1 MKKILL
7 LLCCCLAGLATHA
20 QSGGRFT
27 MKGVIAD
34 TSGVGLPEATV
45 MLLLPKDSSLVNF
58 GRTDKQG
65 AFEFKNIKRVPY
77 LLKVSYVGYLPY
89 QQNVNP
95 KEGDVTDLGK
105 LGMKFLNQ
113 DLYEVVIK
121 TARAPL
127 SIRGDTV
134 EYDPRAFKVPPGATV
149 EDLLRRLPGMQIEQ
163 DGSIKAQ
170 GESVKRVTV
179 DGKRFFGDD
188 VKAATKNLPAE
199 AISKVQVFNDK
210 TEQSRI
216 TGVDDGK
223 HEKTLNLQLK
233 DSHKK
238 GGFGKASV
246 GIGTDKRLEGKINYN
261 RFNEKNQFSVIGL
274 GNNTNSG
281 GMSWDDYQDFRGSQS
296 FNWGDDGDFGFGG
309 GVRYI
314 SFGGDGD
321 DQSLTIQ
328 AGSGGQN
335 RGFNKNWAGGAN
347 YNFDEKKT
355 KFNTSYYYNQT
366 GQTLDGISRQ
376 TTYLTNSAFTKL
388 DTNGRRNFNANHR
401 GGLRFE
407 KTLDSLNSLI
417 IISNMRLGNG
427 TSDYKSHQE
436 YFRGEQEVD
445 QLSTVSDFANYSDFN
460 SFALGNTAIF
470 RHKFRKKG
478 RNFAASFAYNV
489 NNSTGNVMQRSTN
502 RFFKSSQTSPDSVV
516 NINQNND
523 TKSLRNQIKSSL
535 LYIEPLSKKFFLET
549 FYNFSLKTDDV
560 DRNVYD
566 ITEGGSEMN
575 LNLSRYYKNR
585 STYNRGGTT
594 LRYSNKGI
602 NLSAGLGAQE
612 IRLNGDFAVNQS
624 DPVRTKIDRSFFNWT
639 PNFSLNFDLKQNRYL
654 YGSYSVNVQEPNI
667 RDLQPIVD
675 NSNPLYIR
683 VGNPS
688 LVPTL
693 SHSGNLGFNYF
704 NPGSFIQ
711 MFFGANY
718 NYYENQVIYSQTVS
732 ENLVTTT
739 MATNIS
745 GGNSFSLYGNYGFPI
760 VKTKSNLN
768 LNVSYNRNNNL
779 TNINTVLNETN
790 TNGYNWGMRLDYTPS
805 DKFTIY
811 TNANWSIN
819 DTKYSISSGQNQKI
833 VNTNYGAEM
842 NFKMPKD
849 IYFNSRFSYN
859 SYVNDRFD
867 FDQKMP
873 ILNLSVYKTMLKS
886 KKGEI
891 RLSAYDVFNKNRG
904 ISQQAYGNVVSQ
916 EQVRTLARYFM
927 LSFTYNMRGVTHSV
941 RRKGYGY

>member
-7 LLCCCLAGLATHA
+7 LFLCSLLGLTTYA
-20 QSGGRFT
+20 QSGRFT
-27 MKGVIAD
+27 MKGIVAD
-34 TSGVGLPEATV
+34 TAGAGLPEATV

-65 AFEFKNIKRVPY
+65 AFEFRNVKRIPY
-77 LLKVSYVGYLPY
+77 LLKVSYVGYLPF
-89 QQNVNP
+89 QQDVTP

-134 EYDPRAFKVPPGATV
+134 EYDPRAFKVPPGSSV
-149 EDLLRRLPGMQIEQ
+149 EDLLRKLPGMQVEQ
-163 DGSIKAQ
+163 DGSLKAQ
-170 GESVKRVTV
+170 GETVKRVTV

-199 AISKVQVFNDK
+199 AISKVQVFNEK
-210 TEQSRI
+210 TEQSRV

-238 GGFGKASV
+238 GGFGKATV
-246 GIGTDKRLEGKINYN
+246 GLGTDKRVEGKVNYN

-274 GNNTNSG
+274 GTNTNSG
-281 GMSWDDYQDFRGSQS
+281 SMSWDDYQDFKGSQS

-309 GVRYI
+309 GRYI
-314 SFGGDGD
+314 SFGGDND
-321 DQSLTIQ
+321 EESLTIQ
-328 AGSGGQN
+328 AGRGGQN

-366 GQTLDGISRQ
+366 TQDLDGISKR
-376 TTYLTNSAFTKL
+376 TNFLANSAFTTL
-388 DTNGRRNFNANHR
+388 DTNGRRNFNENHR

-407 KTLDSLNSLI
+407 KTLDSLNTLI
-417 IISNMRLGNG
+417 ILSNVRLGNG
-427 TSDYKSHQE
+427 TTDYKSHQE
-436 YFRGEQEVD
+436 YFRGQQDVNE
-445 QLSTVSDFANYSDFN
+445 LSTMSDFDNYSDFN
-460 SFALGNTAIF
+460 SFAIGNTAIF
-470 RHKFRKKG
+470 RHKFKKKG

-489 NNSTGNVMQRSTN
+489 NNSEGNNIQRSTN
-502 RFFKSSQTSPDSVV
+502 RFFRTSQTTPDSVI
-516 NINQNND
+516 NINQTND
-523 TKSLRNQIKSSL
+523 TKSLRNQIKGSL
-535 LYIEPLSKKFFLET
+535 LYIEPLSKKFFLES
-549 FYNFSLKTDDV
+549 FYNYSLKTDDV
-560 DRNVYD
+560 DRDVFD
-566 ITEGGSEMN
+566 VKEAGREMN
-575 LNLSRYYKNR
+575 INLSRYYKNKT
-585 STYNRGGTT
+585 TYNRLGTT
-594 LRYSNKGI
+594 LRYSHKGF
-602 NLSAGLGAQE
+602 NVSAGLGGQE
-612 IRLNGDFAVNQS
+612 IKMDGDFAVNQS
-624 DPVRTKIDRSFFNWT
+624 DLIRTNINRKFFNWT
-639 PNFSLNFDLKQNRYL
+639 PNFSLNYDLKNNRYL
-654 YGSYSVNVQEPNI
+654 YGSYNVSVQEPNI

-683 VGNPS
+683 VGNPN

-693 SHSGNLGFNYF
+693 THSGNVGFQYF

-711 MFFGANY
+711 MFFGLY
-718 NYYENQVIYSQTVS
+718 FSKYENQVIYNQTVS

-745 GGNSFSLYGNYGFPI
+745 GGNNYSIYGNYGFPI

-768 LNVSYNRNNNL
+768 LNASYNRSNNL
-779 TNINTVLNETN
+779 TNINALLNETS
-790 TNGYNWGMRLDYTPS
+790 TNGYNWGLRLDYTPS

-811 TNANWSIN
+811 TNANWNIN

-833 VNTNYGAEM
+833 VNSNYGAEM
-842 NFKMPKD
+842 NFKLPKE
-849 IYFNSRFSYN
+849 IYFNSRFNYN
-859 SYVNDRFD
+859 SYVNKRFG
-867 FDQKMP
+867 FDQSMP

-891 RLSAYDVFNKNRG
+891 RLTAFDVFNKNRG
-904 ISQQAYGNVVSQ
+904 ISQMAYGNVVSQ

-927 LSFTYNMRGVTHSV
+927 LSFTYNMRGITNSV

>member
-1 MKKILL
+1 LKKILL
-7 LLCCCLAGLATHA
+7 LLLLCLAGLTTHA
-20 QSGGRFT
+20 QSGRFT
-27 MKGVIAD
+27 IKGVIAD
-34 TSGVGLPEATV
+34 TAGVGLPEATV

-58 GRTDKQG
+58 GRTDKHG
-65 AFEFKNIKRVPY
+65 AFEFRNVKRVPY
-77 LLKVSYVGYLPY
+77 LLKVSYVGYLPF
-89 QQNVNP
+89 QQNVTP

-105 LGMKFLNQ
+105 MNMKFLNQ

-246 GIGTDKRLEGKINYN
+246 GVGTDKRLEGKINYN

-274 GNNTNSG
+274 GSNTNTG
-281 GMSWDDYQDFRGSQS
+281 GMSWDDYQDFKGSQS

-321 DQSLTIQ
+321 EESLTIQ
-328 AGSGGQN
+328 AGRGGQN

-366 GQTLDGISRQ
+366 GQNLDATSRRTNFLNNSTF
-376 TTYLTNSAFTKL
+376 TTL
-388 DTNGRRNFNANHR
+388 DTNGRYNFNANHR

-407 KTLDSLNSLI
+407 KTLDSLNTLI
-417 IISNMRLGNG
+417 VLSNMRIGNG
-427 TSDYKSHQE
+427 TADYGSHQE
-436 YFRGEQEVD
+436 YYRGQQDVD
-445 QLSTVSDFANYSDFN
+445 QLSTMSDVNNYSDFN

-478 RNFAASFAYNV
+478 RNFAASFGYNV
-489 NNSTGNVMQRSTN
+489 NNSDGNSIQQSVN
-502 RFFKSSQTSPDSVV
+502 RFFSQSQTVPDSTI
-516 NINQNND
+516 NINQTNK
-523 TKSLRNQIKSSL
+523 TKSIRNQIKSSL
-535 LYIEPLSKKFFLET
+535 LYIEPLSKKFFLES

-560 DRNVYD
+560 DRDVFD
-566 ITEGGSEMN
+566 VTESGSQMN
-575 LNLSRYYKNR
+575 TNLSRYYKNK
-585 STYNRGGTT
+585 TTFNRAGTT
-594 LRYSNKGI
+594 LRYSNKGF
-602 NLSAGLGAQE
+602 NVAAGIGAQE

-624 DPVRTKIDRSFFNWT
+624 DPTRTNISREFFNWT
-639 PNFSLNFDLKQNRYL
+639 PNVSINFDLKNNRYL
-654 YGSYSVNVQEPNI
+654 YGGYSVNVQEPNI

-675 NSNPLYIR
+675 NSNPLYVR
-683 VGNPS
+683 VGNPN

-693 SHSGNLGFNYF
+693 SHSANLGFNYF
-704 NPGSFIQ
+704 NPGSFVQ
-711 MFFGANY
+711 MFFGLNY
-718 NYYENQVIYSQTVS
+718 NTYENQVIYNQTVS

-739 MATNIS
+739 MAENIS
-745 GGNSFSLYGNYGFPI
+745 GGNNFNVYGNYGFPI

-768 LNVSYNRNNNL
+768 LNASYSRNNNL
-779 TNINTVLNETN
+779 TNINSVLNETSS
-790 TNGYNWGMRLDYTPS
+790 NGYNMGLRLDYTPS
-805 DKFTIY
+805 DKFTLY
-811 TNANWSIN
+811 TNAGWNIN
-819 DTKYSISSGQNQKI
+819 DTRYSISSGQNQKI

-859 SYVNDRFD
+859 SYVNKRFG
-867 FDQKMP
+867 FDQSMP

-891 RLSAYDVFNKNRG
+891 RLSAYDLFNKNRG
-904 ISQQAYGNVVSQ
+904 ISQSAFGNVVSQ

-927 LSFTYNMRGVTHSV
+927 LSFTYNMRGMTHSV
-941 RRKGYGY
+941 RRNGYY

>member
-1 MKKILL
+1 M
-7 LLCCCLAGLATHA
+7 CCIAALTVHA
-20 QSGGRFT
+20 QSGRFT
-27 MKGVIAD
+27 IKGIIAD
-34 TSGVGLPEATV
+34 TAEVGLPEATV

-65 AFEFKNIKRVPY
+65 AFEFKNVKRIPY

-89 QQNVNP
+89 QQNVKP
-95 KEGDVTDLGK
+95 EDGDVTDLGK

-127 SIRGDTV
+127 SIKGDTV
-134 EYDPRAFKVPPGATV
+134 EYDPRAFKVPPGSTV
-149 EDLLRRLPGMQIEQ
+149 EDLLRRLPGMQVEQ
-163 DGSIKAQ
+163 DGSLKAQ
-170 GESVKRVTV
+170 GEAVKRVTV

-216 TGVDDGK
+216 SGVDDGK
-223 HEKTLNLQLK
+223 HEKTLNLELK

-238 GGFGKASV
+238 GGFGKASI
-246 GIGTDKRLEGKINYN
+246 GAGTDGRVEGKVNYN

-309 GVRYI
+309 GRYI

-321 DQSLTIQ
+321 EESLTIQ
-328 AGSGGQN
+328 AGRGGQN

-366 GQTLDGISRQ
+366 SQDLDANSRRTNFLNNSTF
-376 TTYLTNSAFTKL
+376 TTL
-388 DTNGRRNFNANHR
+388 DTNSRRNFNANHR

-407 KTLDSLNSLI
+407 KNLDSLNTLI
-417 IISNMRLGNG
+417 VLSNVRIGNG
-427 TSDYKSHQE
+427 SADYGSHQQ
-436 YFRGEQEVD
+436 YFRGNNEVD
-445 QLSTVSDFANYSDFN
+445 SLSTMSDVSNYSDFN

-478 RNFAASFAYNV
+478 RNFAASVGYNI
-489 NNSTGNVMQRSTN
+489 NNSDGDAIQKSAN
-502 RFFKSSQTSPDSVV
+502 RFYTSSQTEPDSVI
-516 NINQNND
+516 NINQTNT
-523 TKSLRNQIKSSL
+523 TKSLRNQIKTSV
-535 LYIEPLSKKFFLET
+535 LYIEPLSKKFFLES

-560 DRNVYD
+560 DRDVFDVTESGRELNV
-566 ITEGGSEMN
+566 
-575 LNLSRYYKNR
+575 NLSRYYKNK
-585 STYNRGGTT
+585 TTFNRAGTT
-594 LRYSNKGI
+594 LRYSNKGF
-602 NLSAGLGAQE
+602 NVSAGLGAQQ
-612 IRLNGDFAVNQS
+612 IRLNGDFSVNQS
-624 DPVRTKIDRSFFNWT
+624 DPVKTNITREFFNWT
-639 PNFSLNFDLKQNRYL
+639 PNVSLNFDLKNNRYL
-654 YGSYSVNVQEPNI
+654 YGGYNVSVQEPNV

-675 NSNPLYIR
+675 NSNPLFIR
-683 VGNPS
+683 VGNPN

-693 SHSGNLGFNYF
+693 THSGNLGFNYF
-704 NPGSFIQ
+704 NPGSFVQ
-711 MFFGANY
+711 MFFGV
-718 NYYENQVIYSQTVS
+718 YYTKFENQVIYNQTVS

-760 VKTKSNLN
+760 VKTKSNLSIN
-768 LNVSYNRNNNL
+768 AQYNRNNNPI
-779 TNINTVLNETN
+779 NINNVLNET
-790 TNGYNWGMRLDYTPS
+790 TTDGYNWGLRLDYTPS
-805 DKFTIY
+805 DKFTVY
-811 TNANWSIN
+811 TNANWNIS
-819 DTKYSISSGQNQKI
+819 DTRYSISSGQNQQI
-833 VNTNYGAEM
+833 VNTNYGAEL
-842 NFKMPKD
+842 NYKLPKD

-859 SYVNDRFD
+859 SYVNKRFG
-867 FDQKMP
+867 FDQSLP

-891 RLSAYDVFNKNRG
+891 RLSAFDVFNKNRG
-904 ISQQAYGNVVSQ
+904 ISNNAFGNVVSQ

-927 LSFTYNMRGVTHSV
+927 LSFTYNMRGVAHSV